1 MNRLRS
7 CMGLTVIRI
16 LRPLRSRADVV
27 TMALVK
33 MDRRIVREVG
43 IAGSIGQMDC
53 RL

>member
-1 MNRLRS
+1 
-7 CMGLTVIRI
+7 MGLTVIRI
-16 LRPLRSRADVV
+16 FRPLRSRADFMTV
-27 TMALVK
+27 ALVE